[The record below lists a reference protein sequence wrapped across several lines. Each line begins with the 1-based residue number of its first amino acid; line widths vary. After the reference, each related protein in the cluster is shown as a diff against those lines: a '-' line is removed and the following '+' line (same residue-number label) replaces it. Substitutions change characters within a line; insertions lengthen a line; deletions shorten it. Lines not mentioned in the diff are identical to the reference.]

1 MGVLPTPLS
10 QLHKEKSKK
19 YNFPIIFPRFDDY
32 THNHHIQIICSNTFN
47 CQGKQTKQ
55 ENKQEQECVI
65 LLYQLMALP
74 ILWHRKLHNIQTQQ
88 EAQLRRPKTQGVS
101 GGLRLFEGQGR
112 KNKKG
117 TFWTTWG
124 PTSGHSGFSNLM
136 VFCSPNGALKAALP
150 GRSYPL
156 TLASA
161 ALKVP
166 LGALVTSPC
175 ST

>member
-1 MGVLPTPLS
+1 MDENKANLTQKVSGVPSSSPQLWWGWCTKSSYSILSRTVCLQTLWSKNDQHFNPWSSLCPVSESESQCGYFTTNSGCLVSAPHEGPLS
-10 QLHKEKSKK
+10 NEGLETVNS
-19 YNFPIIFPRFDDY
+19 
-32 THNHHIQIICSNTFN
+32 
-47 CQGKQTKQ
+47 
-55 ENKQEQECVI
+55 
-65 LLYQLMALP
+65 
-74 ILWHRKLHNIQTQQ
+74 
-88 EAQLRRPKTQGVS
+88 S

-166 LGALVTSPC
+166 FGALVTSPC

>member
-1 MGVLPTPLS
+1 MQAETGRREPIRGAKK
-10 QLHKEKSKK
+10 QHKT
-19 YNFPIIFPRFDDY
+19 I
-32 THNHHIQIICSNTFN
+32 
-47 CQGKQTKQ
+47 CQGGT
-55 ENKQEQECVI
+55 N
-65 LLYQLMALP
+65 
-74 ILWHRKLHNIQTQQ
+74 NT
-88 EAQLRRPKTQGVS
+88 GS

-166 LGALVTSPC
+166 FGALVTSPC